1 MKPVDLKELLEAG
14 SHFGHKTNKWNPKA
28 SAFIYKAVG
37 DTHIIDLAKT
47 KEGLE
52 KAAKVIYDIVA
63 SGKTV
68 MFVGT
73 KRQAAPILR
82 DLATKVEAPFFSARW
97 IGGFITNWDEVKKN
111 MEKLQ
116 QIRKDLSDQLAMSR
130 FTKRERGLMD
140 REANKLE
147 SIYGGVIEMTE
158 RPAAIFVIDVRK
170 EMAALQEAN
179 QYGIPTI
186 GIVDTNADPTL
197 VKYAIPA
204 NDDAVGSLTYILGYI
219 MDVYK
224 SGREKF
230 KNPPAQP
237 KAKPEVKKEVK
248 KETKKED
255 KPSFAKAMEG
265 KEEKPAKAQIK
276 EEKPIKAKADS
287 AEKKAVKPKAR
298 AKKEQA

>member
-1 MKPVDLKELLEAG
+1 MQPVDLKALLEAG

-52 KAAKVIYDIVA
+52 KAAQVIFDVAA

-68 MFVGT
+68 LFVGT

-82 DLATKVEAPFFSARW
+82 NLASKVGAPFFSARW
-97 IGGFITNWDEVKKN
+97 IGGFVTNWEEVKKN
-111 MEKLQ
+111 IDKLQ
-116 QIRKDLSDQLAMSR
+116 QIRRDLKDQLAISR
-130 FTKRERGLMD
+130 YTKRERGLMD

-147 SIYGGVIEMTE
+147 SIYGGVTEMTE
-158 RPAAIFVIDVRK
+158 RPAAIFVIDVKK

-179 QYGIPTI
+179 QYGIPTL
-186 GIVDTNADPTL
+186 GIVDTNADPSL
-197 VKYAIPA
+197 IKYAIPA
-204 NDDAVGSLTYILGYI
+204 NDDAVGSLTYILGYV

-230 KNPPAQP
+230 LTPPVEP
-237 KAKPEVKKEVK
+237 EAKPEVKKETKEQKTKGTKEQGIKASK
-248 KETKKED
+248 KT
-255 KPSFAKAMEG
+255 
-265 KEEKPAKAQIK
+265 EEKPV
-276 EEKPIKAKADS
+276 
-287 AEKKAVKPKAR
+287 EKKSKTSANTKTTVDKESPKS
-298 AKKEQA
+298 KKS